1 MIGNG
6 SAELQGVLKVAVY
19 RSGPRR
25 RQWSSMVDVRQRLPI
40 YLAFF

>member
-25 RQWSSMVDVRQRLPI
+25 RQWSLVDVRQRLPI